1 VPKNFIKKYISIHK
15 MCVYNISN
23 FENQIQNSHRE
34 TKKRNL
40 TRIVS
45 QKDKSSNG
53 TIHIS
58 ICLFCFS
65 MCISNLVLKS
75 LGMVNTSLMNTEIFF
90 LNFLDAW
97 KFEF

>member
-1 VPKNFIKKYISIHK
+1 

-45 QKDKSSNG
+45 QKDKSING

-65 MCISNLVLKS
+65 MCILNLVLKS
-75 LGMVNTSLMNTEIFF
+75 LGMVNTSIINTEIFF
-90 LNFLDAW
+90 LNFLDTW